1 MIRRPPRTT
10 STDTLFPST
19 TLFRSRGLR
28 LQRVSTVE
36 AKHGVERRA
45 PERAVVEL
53 DFAHRNLAAAGRDC
67 VDRCGR
73 RIGDHIAD
81 APVFVSGAAVRADQE
96 PTVWPGNR
104 AQLNPPGPGDGMGI
118 RACRE
123 RVWLHGKN

>member
-28 LQRVSTVE
+28 LQRVPAVE

-53 DFAHRNLAAAGRDC
+53 DLAHRNLAAAGRDG
-67 VDRCGR
+67 VDRCAR
-73 RIGDHIAD
+73 RIGEHIAE
-81 APVFVSGAAVRADQE
+81 APVFASDEAVAADQE
-96 PTVWPGNR
+96 QIGR
-104 AQLNPPGPGDGMGI
+104 AS
-118 RACRE
+118 CRE
-123 RVWLHGKN
+123 RVCQYV